1 VTLADELDEFFSD
14 EKEVLVVDPLR
25 FKARLG
31 IGEKAYGSLRT
42 REHLRTFVEALAV
55 GGVASGAASSSVV
68 AGAFFANTGFVATA
82 LSSIGLGAA
91 AVTPIGWVIASGVV
105 CGGAYA
111 TASKLLERNKETGLV
126 VVPKYINTPL
136 DVLAAGLVD
145 LMLPVSVKIAN
156 ADGAMC
162 DKERE
167 SIRNYFVDE
176 WGYNEGFVARKIAHY
191 EREIDKISYEPIARS
206 FKKYCDESKDC
217 DRQAI
222 VSDFLTHLEDVV
234 YADGQF
240 DHQETLELEL
250 LRNLLNGNIGF
261 SDDPDWY
268 RHAKSAIEKGAGLSA
283 ATGRRMVDESRRALE
298 EVRRVT
304 PGIMESAKSH
314 ATKGAELGRVY
325 GAKAGEEIASKAK
338 WFCEKVISDIKK
350 LKDNAP

>member
-1 VTLADELDEFFSD
+1 MTLADELDEFFSD

-42 REHLRTFVEALAV
+42 RENLRTFVETLAV

-105 CGGAYA
+105 FGGAYA
-111 TASKLLERNKETGLV
+111 AASKLLERNKDTGLV

-136 DVLAAGLVD
+136 DVLAVGLVE

-162 DKERE
+162 DKERD

-176 WGYNEGFVARKIAHY
+176 WGYNEGFIARKIADY
-191 EREIDKISYEPIARS
+191 ERGIDEISYEPIATS

-217 DRQAI
+217 DRQTI
-222 VSDFLTHLEDVV
+222 VSDFLAHLEDVV
-234 YADGQF
+234 YADGVF
-240 DHQETLELEL
+240 DDQEAAELEL
-250 LRNLLNGNIGF
+250 LRKLLNGNIDF
-261 SDDPDWY
+261 CDDPDWY
-268 RHAKSAIEKGAGLSA
+268 RHAKSAIEKGADLSA
-283 ATGRRMVDESRRALE
+283 ATGRRMVDESKRAFE
-298 EVRRVT
+298 EVLRVT

-314 ATKGAELGRVY
+314 AANGAELGRVY
-325 GAKAGEEIASKAK
+325 SAKAGKEIASKTK
-338 WFCEKVISDIKK
+338 WFCDRVIADMKK
-350 LKDNAP
+350 IKDNAP